1 MDNNTNNKESKNAQC
16 SNNNDFKNSQ
26 DKEID
31 QKNKNNLRN
40 TQNGSYEDIREF
52 EFSE

>member
-1 MDNNTNNKESKNAQC
+1 MDNNTNNKASKNAQC
-16 SNNNDFKNSQ
+16 SNNNEFRNSQ

-31 QKNKNNLRN
+31 QKNKNDLRN
-40 TQNGSYEDIREF
+40 TQNVSSEDIREF